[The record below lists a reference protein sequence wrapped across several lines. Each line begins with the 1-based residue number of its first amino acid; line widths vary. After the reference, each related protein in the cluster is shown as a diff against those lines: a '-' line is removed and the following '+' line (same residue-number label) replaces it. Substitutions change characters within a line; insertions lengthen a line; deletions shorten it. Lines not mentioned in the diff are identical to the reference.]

1 MHTCLTL
8 TNVGG
13 QWYVE
18 REVSG
23 LIKAL
28 RGYCDSIHS
37 CDINVAGPSGAGEA
51 RCWSIALRIRI
62 FDEILRIAARVPE
75 GSDSQQ
81 SLSRALADVYA
92 RARIQLSHV
101 SAQHG
106 DCCAHDGEQTARQL
120 EGCAR
125 SELCA

>member
-13 QWYVE
+13 HWYVE
-18 REVSG
+18 REVSR
-23 LIKAL
+23 LIAAL

-37 CDINVAGPSGAGEA
+37 CDINVAGPSGEGQA
-51 RCWSIALRIRI
+51 RCWGVALRIRI

-75 GSDSQQ
+75 GRDSQQ
-81 SLSRALADVYA
+81 SLSRTLADVHA
-92 RARIQLSHV
+92 RARIQLSHI

-106 DCCAHDGEQTARQL
+106 NCCTHDSEETARHL
-120 EGCAR
+120 EECA
-125 SELCA
+125 

>member
-13 QWYVE
+13 HWYVE

-37 CDINVAGPSGAGEA
+37 CDINIAGPSGEGQA
-51 RCWSIALRIRI
+51 RCWHVALRIRI

-75 GSDSQQ
+75 GSDPRQ
-81 SLSRALADVYA
+81 SLSRALADVYS
-92 RARIQLSHV
+92 RARIQLSHI

-106 DCCAHDGEQTARQL
+106 NCCAHGSEQATRHI
-120 EGCAR
+120 EECA
-125 SELCA
+125 